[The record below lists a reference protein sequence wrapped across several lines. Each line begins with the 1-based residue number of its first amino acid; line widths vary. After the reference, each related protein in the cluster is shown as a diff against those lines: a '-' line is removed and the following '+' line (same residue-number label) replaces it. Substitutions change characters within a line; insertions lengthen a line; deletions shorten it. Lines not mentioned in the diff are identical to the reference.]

1 MENKKEKIC
10 MKNRPYRMV
19 ENDLCKVKTEN

>member
-19 ENDLCKVKTEN
+19 KNKLCKEKPEN